1 MKALLA
7 VGTIVFILLLSA
19 CATGVA
25 EFQLYGAAFD
35 TQYVEGAKVFDRLA
49 AAERTVAKRMLKPKA
64 GIADF
69 DPNQAANY
77 LQVGDPPLTGAM
89 RASLGAAPHYNQALS
104 GLATGEATVALTN
117 RLSTA
122 ATSLGGSASAIAG
135 AAGFDLAVTP
145 LLTSAIGK
153 VLPIF
158 EMLSKISNRI
168 EFRQQLVLAYPD
180 IRSLLVTLRNGT
192 KDMFELMQRSYVIRS
207 SLAGTDGVSNENLKK
222 LEADRAL
229 LAGWVI
235 LLDRTI
241 VAMDSAILAIAEGES
256 SADLAGLVDATVEIR
271 ALAETIRALQNK

>member
-1 MKALLA
+1 MNALLA
-7 VGTIVFILLLSA
+7 LGPIVFILPLSA

-89 RASLGAAPHYNQALS
+89 RASLGAALHYNQALS

-122 ATSLGGSASAIAG
+122 ATSLSARAMRRRPAPAPESGRLPRRARAQRKRG
-135 AAGFDLAVTP
+135 ARPAAPHGPCRTAAGESGNPPTRPA
-145 LLTSAIGK
+145 
-153 VLPIF
+153 
-158 EMLSKISNRI
+158 
-168 EFRQQLVLAYPD
+168 
-180 IRSLLVTLRNGT
+180 
-192 KDMFELMQRSYVIRS
+192 
-207 SLAGTDGVSNENLKK
+207 AG
-222 LEADRAL
+222 
-229 LAGWVI
+229 
-235 LLDRTI
+235 
-241 VAMDSAILAIAEGES
+241 
-256 SADLAGLVDATVEIR
+256 
-271 ALAETIRALQNK
+271 